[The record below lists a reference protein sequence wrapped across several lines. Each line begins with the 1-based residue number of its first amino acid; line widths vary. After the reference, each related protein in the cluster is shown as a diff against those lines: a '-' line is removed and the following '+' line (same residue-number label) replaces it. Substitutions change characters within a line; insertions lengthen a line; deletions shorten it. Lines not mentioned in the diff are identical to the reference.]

1 MIALIA
7 GDNVASITIPGLD
20 DALKR
25 KLRLRAAYR
34 NHSMEDEAR
43 DILRAALAEENSSN
57 GNLAD
62 AMRRRFEPLGGVELA
77 LPPRGPVREPPD
89 FK

>member
-1 MIALIA
+1 LQEIKM
-7 GDNVASITIPGLD
+7 ASITIRNLD

-43 DILRAALAEENSSN
+43 DILRATLAEETSSN

-62 AMRRRFEPLGGVELA
+62 AMRRRFEPLGGVDLA
-77 LPPRGPVREPPD
+77 LPPRAPLREPPD
-89 FK
+89 FE

>member
-1 MIALIA
+1 
-7 GDNVASITIPGLD
+7 VASITIRDLD
-20 DALKR
+20 DALNR

-43 DILRAALAEENSSN
+43 DILRAALAEETSSN
-57 GNLAD
+57 ENLAD
-62 AMRRRFEPLGGVELA
+62 AMRRRFEPVGGADLA
-77 LPPRGPVREPPD
+77 LPPRGPMRDPPD